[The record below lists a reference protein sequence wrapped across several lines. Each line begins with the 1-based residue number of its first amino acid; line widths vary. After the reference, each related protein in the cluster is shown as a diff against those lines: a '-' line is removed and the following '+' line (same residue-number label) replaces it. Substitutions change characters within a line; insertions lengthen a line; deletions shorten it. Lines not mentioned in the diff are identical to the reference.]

1 MRRLHSYVV
10 DSGHETLPVAH
21 YAMTRVRAADL
32 RVRPGRALLLAVAV
46 GQRCV
51 VRRVQDHFAMPQNFI
66 ACDRGQTML
75 MPPDLT
81 DWVPDDHV
89 VWSILGAVDQM
100 DLSAFYGAYRENG
113 QGRAAYEPSM
123 MVALLFYAYA
133 RGNRSS
139 RGIERECREDV
150 VYKLITAMRVP
161 DHSTV
166 AEFRRRHERA
176 LGELFCDVLALCDEA
191 GLVEVGVISIDGTKI
206 RANASRGANRTY
218 EKLVADILKEAEE
231 TDRWED
237 GLFGSD
243 RGDELPEHLR
253 SEEGRR
259 AAFAAAKERLA
270 QKAGREEEPE
280 VARIE
285 PDPEQFTSTRGW
297 GRRTWHREAH
307 KELLRRREQ
316 AAGPIPASRPARL
329 LEALHRLEENQ
340 QVEIQASEAYERWQ
354 AERRAG
360 GVPGQRLGMPPKPY
374 TSPSVPGG
382 VMNKTDPDSRMM
394 RTQGQPTIQGYNAQA
409 AVTRGQI
416 IVAAEIAVESPD
428 FGHLEPTAR
437 AAFRELE
444 AAGVTQRPETVL
456 ADAGY
461 WHTRQ
466 IESIVS
472 NGIQVLVPPDA
483 GLREGTR
490 PGWDKGPYAFMRRVL
505 ASEAGHELYKHRKA
519 TVEPVFA
526 QNKFNR
532 GFRRFQRRGRAAAR
546 SEWRFQAAIHN
557 LLKLHTHSTAPA
569 IA

>member
-1 MRRLHSYVV
+1 
-10 DSGHETLPVAH
+10 
-21 YAMTRVRAADL
+21 
-32 RVRPGRALLLAVAV
+32 
-46 GQRCV
+46 
-51 VRRVQDHFAMPQNFI
+51 MPQNFI
-66 ACDRGQTML
+66 SCDRGQTML

-100 DLSAFYGAYRENG
+100 DLTAFYGAYRENG

-123 MVALLFYAYA
+123 MVALLLYAYA

-150 VYKLITAMRVP
+150 VYKLITAMGVP
-161 DHSTV
+161 DHSTI

-176 LGELFCDVLALCDEA
+176 LGELFSEVLALCREA

-237 GLFGSD
+237 GLFGRD

-253 SEEGRR
+253 TEEGRR
-259 AAFAAAKERLA
+259 AAFKAAKERLA
-270 QKAGREEEPE
+270 TKAGRASEPE
-280 VARIE
+280 IAQIE
-285 PDPEQFTSTRGW
+285 VQPPPPSTKSGW
-297 GRRTWHREAH
+297 GRRAWHREGH
-307 KELLRRREQ
+307 KALLRKREQ
-316 AAGPIPASRPARL
+316 DAKPIARSRADRS
-329 LEALHRLEENQ
+329 LETLHRLEENR
-340 QVEIQASEAYERWQ
+340 QVEIQANDAYEAWH
-354 AERRAG
+354 AARRAG
-360 GVPGQRLGMPPKPY
+360 GVSGQRLGMPPKPFM
-374 TSPSVPGG
+374 PPEQPEG
-382 VMNKTDPDSRMM
+382 VMNKTDHDSRMM
-394 RTQGQPTIQGYNAQA
+394 RTQGQPTVQAYNAQA

-428 FGHLEPTAR
+428 FGHLEPTVR
-437 AAFRELE
+437 AALRELE
-444 AAGVTQRPETVL
+444 DAGVTDQPETVL

-466 IESIVS
+466 MESIVS
-472 NGIQVLVPPDA
+472 DGIQVLVPPDA
-483 GLREGTR
+483 GLREGAR
-490 PGWDKGPYAFMRRVL
+490 PGWEKGPYAFMRRVL

-546 SEWRFQAAIHN
+546 SEWRLQAATHN
-557 LLKLHTHSTAPA
+557 LLKLHTHCISPA
-569 IA
+569 IT

>member
-1 MRRLHSYVV
+1 M
-10 DSGHETLPVAH
+10 A
-21 YAMTRVRAADL
+21 
-32 RVRPGRALLLAVAV
+32 
-46 GQRCV
+46 
-51 VRRVQDHFAMPQNFI
+51 QNFI

-89 VWSILGAVDQM
+89 VWSILGAVEQM
-100 DLSAFYGAYRENG
+100 DLTAFYGAYRENG
-113 QGRAAYEPSM
+113 QGRAAHEPSM
-123 MVALLFYAYA
+123 MVALLVHAYA

-139 RGIERECREDV
+139 RGIERACREDV
-150 VYKLITAMRVP
+150 TYKLITAMRAP
-161 DHSTV
+161 DHSTI

-176 LGELFCDVLALCDEA
+176 LGELFSAVLALCDEA
-191 GLVEVGVISIDGTKI
+191 GLVEVGVISIDGTKV

-237 GLFGSD
+237 GVFGAD
-243 RGDELPEHLR
+243 RGDEVPEHLR
-253 SEEGRR
+253 TEEGRR
-259 AAFAAAKERLA
+259 AAFKAAKERLA
-270 QKAGREEEPE
+270 QEAGRDEEPQ

-285 PDPEQFTSTRGW
+285 PDPEQFGATRGW

-316 AAGPIPASRPARL
+316 DAKPVARSRAERL

-340 QVEIQASEAYERWQ
+340 QVEIQASEAYEQWQ

-360 GVPGQRLGMPPKPY
+360 RVPGQRLGMPPKPY
-374 TSPSVPGG
+374 TPSPAPEG

-394 RTQGQPTIQGYNAQA
+394 RTQGQPTVQGYNAQA
-409 AVTRGQI
+409 AVTRAQI
-416 IVAAEIAVESPD
+416 IVAADVAVESPD
-428 FGHLEPTAR
+428 FGHLEPAVR
-437 AAFRELE
+437 AALRELE
-444 AAGVTQRPETVL
+444 DAGVTQRPEIVL

-466 IESIVS
+466 MENIISE
-472 NGIQVLVPPDA
+472 GIKVLVPPDA
-483 GLREGTR
+483 GLREDIR

-519 TVEPVFA
+519 TVAPVFA
-526 QNKFNR
+526 QHKFNR

-546 SEWRFQAAIHN
+546 SEWRFQSATHN
-557 LLKLHTHSTAPA
+557 LLKLHNHWTSPA

>member
-1 MRRLHSYVV
+1 
-10 DSGHETLPVAH
+10 
-21 YAMTRVRAADL
+21 
-32 RVRPGRALLLAVAV
+32 
-46 GQRCV
+46 
-51 VRRVQDHFAMPQNFI
+51 QNFI

-75 MPPDLT
+75 LPPDLT

-89 VWSILGAVDQM
+89 VWSILGAVEQM

-123 MVALLFYAYA
+123 LVALLLYAYA

-150 VYKLITAMRVP
+150 VYKVITAMRVP
-161 DHSTV
+161 DHSTI

-176 LGELFCDVLALCDEA
+176 LGELFTGVLALCDEA
-191 GLVEVGVISIDGTKI
+191 RLVEVGVISIDGMKI
-206 RANASRGANRTY
+206 RANASRGANRSY

-237 GLFGSD
+237 GLFGPD
-243 RGDELPEHLR
+243 RGDEVPEHLR
-253 SEEGRR
+253 TEEGRR
-259 AAFAAAKERLA
+259 AAFKAAKERLA
-270 QKAGREEEPE
+270 AKAGRREESE
-280 VARIE
+280 VARIV
-285 PDPEQFTSTRGW
+285 PDPEQFAATRGW

-316 AAGPIPASRPARL
+316 AAQPIARSRAGRL
-329 LEALHRLEENQ
+329 LDALRRLEENQ
-340 QVEIQASEAYERWQ
+340 LVEIQSSEAYERWQ
-354 AERRAG
+354 THRRAG

-374 TSPSVPGG
+374 TPPPVPGG

-394 RTQGQPTIQGYNAQA
+394 RTQGQPTVQGYNAQA

-428 FGHLEPTAR
+428 FGHLEPAVR
-437 AAFRELE
+437 ATLRELKD
-444 AAGVTQRPETVL
+444 AGVTQRPETVL

-466 IESIVS
+466 MENIVS
-472 NGIQVLVPPDA
+472 DGIQVLVPPDA

-505 ASEAGHELYKHRKA
+505 ASDAGHELYKHRKA

-546 SEWRFQAAIHN
+546 SEWRFQAAI
-557 LLKLHTHSTAPA
+557 
-569 IA
+569 IAVGTGLRF

>member
-1 MRRLHSYVV
+1 
-10 DSGHETLPVAH
+10 
-21 YAMTRVRAADL
+21 
-32 RVRPGRALLLAVAV
+32 
-46 GQRCV
+46 
-51 VRRVQDHFAMPQNFI
+51 MPQNFI
-66 ACDRGQTML
+66 ACDRGQKML
-75 MPPDLT
+75 LPPDLM
-81 DWVPDDHV
+81 DWVPDDHL

-100 DLSAFYGAYRENG
+100 DLSGFYGAYRENG

-123 MVALLFYAYA
+123 MVALLLYAYA

-139 RGIERECREDV
+139 REIERACREDV
-150 VYKLITAMRVP
+150 TYKVITAMRVP
-161 DHSTV
+161 DHSTI

-176 LGELFCDVLALCDEA
+176 LGELFTEVLALCDEA
-191 GLVEVGVISIDGTKI
+191 GLVEVGVISIDGVKI
-206 RANASRGANRTY
+206 RANASRGANRSY

-237 GLFGSD
+237 GLFGDD
-243 RGDELPEHLR
+243 RGDEVPEHLR
-253 SEEGRR
+253 TEEGRR
-259 AAFAAAKERLA
+259 AAFKAAKERLA
-270 QKAGREEEPE
+270 AKAGRSERSE

-285 PDPEQFTSTRGW
+285 PDPEQFESTRGW

-316 AAGPIPASRPARL
+316 AARPIARSRAERL
-329 LEALHRLEENQ
+329 LDAVDRLEEDRL
-340 QVEIQASEAYERWQ
+340 VEIQASDAYERWQ
-354 AERRAG
+354 AQRRAG
-360 GVPGQRLGMPPKPY
+360 GVPGRRLGMPPKPY
-374 TSPSVPGG
+374 TAPSVPDG

-394 RTQGQPTIQGYNAQA
+394 RTQGQPTVQGYNAQA

-416 IVAAEIAVESPD
+416 IVAAEIAVQSPD
-428 FGHLEPTAR
+428 FGHLEPAVR
-437 AAFRELE
+437 AALRELE
-444 AAGVTQRPETVL
+444 DAGVTQRVDTVL

-466 IESIVS
+466 MENIVS
-472 NGIQVLVPPDA
+472 DGIQVLVPPDA
-483 GLREGTR
+483 GLREGAR
-490 PGWDKGPYAFMRRVL
+490 PGWDNGPYAFMRRVL

-557 LLKLHTHSTAPA
+557 LLKLHTHWISPA

>member
-1 MRRLHSYVV
+1 VLV
-10 DSGHETLPVAH
+10 
-21 YAMTRVRAADL
+21 
-32 RVRPGRALLLAVAV
+32 AVAV
-46 GQRCV
+46 GQRCD
-51 VRRVQDHFAMPQNFI
+51 VRRVYDHLVMPQNFI

-75 MPPDLT
+75 LPPDLT
-81 DWVPDDHV
+81 DWVPEDHV
-89 VWSILGAVDQM
+89 VWSILGAVEQM
-100 DLSAFYGAYRENG
+100 DLSACYGAYRENG

-123 MVALLFYAYA
+123 MVALLLYAYA

-139 RGIERECREDV
+139 RGIERACREDV
-150 VYKLITAMRVP
+150 TYKLITAMRVP
-161 DHSTV
+161 DHSTI
-166 AEFRRRHERA
+166 AEFRCRHERA
-176 LGELFCDVLALCDEA
+176 LAELFTSVLSLCREA
-191 GLVEVGVISIDGTKI
+191 GLVEVGVISIDGMKI
-206 RANASRGANRTY
+206 RANASRGANRSY

-237 GLFGSD
+237 GLFGPD

-253 SEEGRR
+253 TEEGRR
-259 AAFAAAKERLA
+259 AAFTAAKERLA
-270 QKAGREEEPE
+270 QQAERDEESE

-285 PDPEQFTSTRGW
+285 LDPERFASTRGW
-297 GRRTWHREAH
+297 GRRAWQREAH

-316 AAGPIPASRPARL
+316 AAQPVGRGRAGRL
-329 LEALHRLEENQ
+329 LEALYRLEENQ
-340 QVEIQASEAYERWQ
+340 QVETQASEQYDAWK
-354 AERRAG
+354 AERIAVG
-360 GVPGQRLGMPPKPY
+360 GHRVGGPAKPY
-374 TSPSVPGG
+374 TPPVVPEG

-394 RTQGQPTIQGYNAQA
+394 RTQGQPTVQGYNAQA

-428 FGHLEPTAR
+428 FGHLEPAVR
-437 AAFRELE
+437 AGLRELE

-466 IESIVS
+466 MENIVS
-472 NGIQVLVPPDA
+472 DGIRVLVPPDA
-483 GLREGTR
+483 GLREGAR
-490 PGWDKGPYAFMRRVL
+490 PGWDQGPYAFMRRVL
-505 ASEAGHELYKHRKA
+505 ASDAGHELYKHRKA

-546 SEWRFQAAIHN
+546 SEWRFQAATHN
-557 LLKLHTHSTAPA
+557 LLKLHNHWISPT